1 MTGKVEKT
9 TTKIFANKVR
19 KALHK
24 KIKGYSNCW
33 VEDDVLISDIQP
45 LGIYTYH
52 FTISEISTHIS
63 HGLTADQVAI
73 DIIKGYRDYI
83 LSEHFYFK

>member
-1 MTGKVEKT
+1 MEDKAEKIT
-9 TTKIFANKVR
+9 TAIFANKVR

-33 VEDDVLISDIQP
+33 IQDDVLIADIQP

-52 FTISEISTHIS
+52 FTISEISRHIS
-63 HGLTADQVAI
+63 HGLTVEQVSR

>member
-1 MTGKVEKT
+1 MTVKVEKT
-9 TTKIFANKVR
+9 MAVFFANKVR

-33 VEDDVLISDIQP
+33 IQDDVLVADIQP

-52 FTISEISTHIS
+52 FTISEISKHIS
-63 HGLTADQVAI
+63 NGLTVEQVAK
-73 DIIKGYRDYI
+73 DIIKGYKDYI

>member
-1 MTGKVEKT
+1 MEDKAEKIMTAV
-9 TTKIFANKVR
+9 FANKVR

-33 VEDDVLISDIQP
+33 VDNDVLIADIQP

-52 FTISEISTHIS
+52 FTISEISKHIS
-63 HGLTADQVAI
+63 HGLTADQLAK

>member
-1 MTGKVEKT
+1 MEDKAEKIT
-9 TTKIFANKVR
+9 TAFFANKVR
-19 KALHK
+19 KTLHK

-33 VEDDVLISDIQP
+33 VQDDVLMADIQP

-52 FTISEISTHIS
+52 FTISEISKHIS
-63 HGLTADQVAI
+63 HGLTAGQVSR

-83 LSEHFYFK
+83 LSEHFYF

>member
-1 MTGKVEKT
+1 MLT
-9 TTKIFANKVR
+9 IFINKVR

-24 KIKGYSNCW
+24 KIKGYSKCSVKN
-33 VEDDVLISDIQP
+33 DILIVDIQP
-45 LGIYTYH
+45 VGIYSYH
-52 FTISEISTHIS
+52 FTISDISNHICQ
-63 HGLTADQVAI
+63 GLTAEQVAK

>member
-1 MTGKVEKT
+1 MEDKAEKIT
-9 TTKIFANKVR
+9 TAFFANKVR
-19 KALHK
+19 KILHK

-33 VEDDVLISDIQP
+33 VEGDVLVSDIQP

-52 FTISEISTHIS
+52 FTISEISKHIS
-63 HGLTADQVAI
+63 HGLTAEQVSR

>member
-1 MTGKVEKT
+1 MTVKVEKAT
-9 TTKIFANKVR
+9 TAFFANKVR

-33 VEDDVLISDIQP
+33 VQNDVLVADIQP

-52 FTISEISTHIS
+52 FTISEISKHIS
-63 HGLTADQVAI
+63 HGLTADQVAKE
-73 DIIKGYRDYI
+73 IISYPNTFI
-83 LSEHFYFK
+83 LNNTLKY

>member
-1 MTGKVEKT
+1 MTA
-9 TTKIFANKVR
+9 IFVNKVR

-24 KIKGYSNCW
+24 KIKGYSKCW
-33 VEDDVLISDIQP
+33 VKNDILIVDIQP
-45 LGIYTYH
+45 QGIYTYH
-52 FTISEISTHIS
+52 FTISNISEHICK
-63 HGLTADQVAI
+63 GLTAEQVAK

>member
-1 MTGKVEKT
+1 MTI
-9 TTKIFANKVR
+9 IFANKVR
-19 KALHK
+19 RILHK

-33 VEDDVLISDIQP
+33 IQDDVLVADIQP

-52 FTISEISTHIS
+52 FTLPDITNYIS
-63 HGLTADQVAI
+63 HGLTPEQVAK

-83 LSEHFYFK
+83 LSNHFYF

>member
-1 MTGKVEKT
+1 MEDKVEKIT
-9 TTKIFANKVR
+9 TTFFANKVR
-19 KALHK
+19 RTLHK

-33 VEDDVLISDIQP
+33 VQDDALVADIQP

-52 FTISEISTHIS
+52 FTISEISKHIS
-63 HGLTADQVAI
+63 HGLTADQVAK

-83 LSEHFYFK
+83 LNEHFYFK

>member
-1 MTGKVEKT
+1 MKDKAEKIT
-9 TTKIFANKVR
+9 TAFFANKVR

-33 VEDDVLISDIQP
+33 VDNDVLIADIQP

-52 FTISEISTHIS
+52 FTISEISRHIS
-63 HGLTADQVAI
+63 HGLTPEQASR

>member
-1 MTGKVEKT
+1 MEAKAKKTMTAF
-9 TTKIFANKVR
+9 FANKVR
-19 KALHK
+19 KTLHK

-33 VEDDVLISDIQP
+33 VENDVLIGDIQP

-52 FTISEISTHIS
+52 FTISEISNQIS
-63 HGLTADQVAI
+63 HGLTAEQVSK

-83 LSEHFYFK
+83 LSEHFYF